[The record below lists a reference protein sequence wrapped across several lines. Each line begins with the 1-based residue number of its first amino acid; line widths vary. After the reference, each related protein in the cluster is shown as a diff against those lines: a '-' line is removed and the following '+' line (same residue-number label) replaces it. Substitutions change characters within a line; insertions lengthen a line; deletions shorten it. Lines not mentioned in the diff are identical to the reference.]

1 MCHGFGH
8 PQLTNPLQKWL
19 PQTHIAFN
27 LLNGKQPGR
36 VGPLVG
42 NCSPGGAQVCAYR
55 RTAKRL
61 GLDGES
67 ESVER
72 GNTSWEGGMATC
84 AGARSIDSA
93 CFCPSNR
100 SSRKSFSPML
110 AINSSILTHSPRR
123 SGIAQRSSSSPPVH
137 GCRIAGH
144 ARDLGESSATDHRS
158 RPHLASSRM
167 GWEQASP
174 LFSHS
179 SLRASRNIRPQFVM
193 ADSL

>member
-1 MCHGFGH
+1 MGNNRGESAHWSAIAH
-8 PQLTNPLQKWL
+8 PAALKSAPTGAPRSGLALTASRRASREGTPL
-19 PQTHIAFN
+19 
-27 LLNGKQPGR
+27 GR
-36 VGPLVG
+36 VAWPPAPV
-42 NCSPGGAQVCAYR
+42 Q
-55 RTAKRL
+55 
-61 GLDGES
+61 GLL
-67 ESVER
+67 
-72 GNTSWEGGMATC
+72 
-84 AGARSIDSA
+84 ILH

>member
-1 MCHGFGH
+1 MG
-8 PQLTNPLQKWL
+8 N
-19 PQTHIAFN
+19 N
-27 LLNGKQPGR
+27 RGR

-61 GLDGES
+61 GLDRRVGES
-67 ESVER
+67 RER
-72 GNTSWEGGMATC
+72 GTPL
-84 AGARSIDSA
+84 ARVAWPPAPVQGLLILH

-179 SLRASRNIRPQFVM
+179 SLRASRNILPQFVM